1 MNIEFTVEELINI
14 NKAIL
19 ERLPKNNKTTSQIK
33 AEINATYDKNKNHP
47 EKFNQTYTLN
57 NGQFVHLIHKSL
69 PKIKEI
75 LNEIE
80 NTKDLNELKRVE
92 CYKQNK
98 QNKKYNNLNET
109 DYDNLNQ
116 KCIADISKKIEYLK
130 TINNKIPQLSSE
142 YTFTY
147 EGNSYA
153 NTDGTVIHVN
163 EYDDILGGKSK
174 KSRRRRN
181 ITHNKSRK
189 NHRKSYRRRR

>member
-33 AEINATYDKNKNHP
+33 AEINATYDKYKKQP
-47 EKFNQTYTLN
+47 EKFNQTYTFN

-69 PKIKEI
+69 PRIKEI
-75 LNEIE
+75 LNEIK
-80 NTKDLNELKRVE
+80 NLNELKLNELKQVE
-92 CYKQNK
+92 CYK

-109 DYDNLNQ
+109 EYNNLNQ
-116 KCIADISKKIEYLK
+116 KCIADISEKIEYLK
-130 TINNKIPQLSSE
+130 TINDNIPKLSSG

-153 NTDGTVIHVN
+153 DTYGKVIVV
-163 EYDDILGGKSK
+163 DDMHMLGGKSK